1 MFERK
6 RARSCATSSLP
17 RWAHPVNIIV
27 DEINKAIT
35 ILCNQF
41 SSQEVSSTPG
51 PDSMGNQGEGLGG
64 VLYSARKG
72 SEDDGGEGKL
82 GGEGGE
88 KGEESN
94 P

>member
-1 MFERK
+1 MCPFIKDWRPLIKSIDAQQHMYRELLGTLAGGG
-6 RARSCATSSLP
+6 ARRSSL
-17 RWAHPVNIIV
+17 
-27 DEINKAIT
+27 
-35 ILCNQF
+35 
-41 SSQEVSSTPG
+41 
-51 PDSMGNQGEGLGG
+51 LG
-64 VLYSARKG
+64 KEG

>member
-1 MFERK
+1 MLGRL
-6 RARSCATSSLP
+6 SLI
-17 RWAHPVNIIV
+17 W
-27 DEINKAIT
+27 K
-35 ILCNQF
+35 
-41 SSQEVSSTPG
+41 EVSSTPG

>member
-1 MFERK
+1 MSFVG
-6 RARSCATSSLP
+6 L
-17 RWAHPVNIIV
+17 V
-27 DEINKAIT
+27 
-35 ILCNQF
+35 L
-41 SSQEVSSTPG
+41 SQE
-51 PDSMGNQGEGLGG
+51 EEGG
-64 VLYSARKG
+64 VLNSRPRLHGGGARRSSLLGKEG

>member
-1 MFERK
+1 MQEEVAGAGVCNQFLFPGGPIQSTSLWTRPPWPT
-6 RARSCATSSLP
+6 SSATS
-17 RWAHPVNIIV
+17 
-27 DEINKAIT
+27 
-35 ILCNQF
+35 F
-41 SSQEVSSTPG
+41 SSQE
-51 PDSMGNQGEGLGG
+51 EGG
-64 VLYSARKG
+64 VLNSRPRLHGGGARRSSLLGKEG

>member
-1 MFERK
+1 MCNQFLFPGGPIQSTSLWTRPPWPT
-6 RARSCATSSLP
+6 SSATS
-17 RWAHPVNIIV
+17 
-27 DEINKAIT
+27 
-35 ILCNQF
+35 F
-41 SSQEVSSTPG
+41 SSQE
-51 PDSMGNQGEGLGG
+51 GG
-64 VLYSARKG
+64 VLNSRPRLHGGGARRSSLLGKEG